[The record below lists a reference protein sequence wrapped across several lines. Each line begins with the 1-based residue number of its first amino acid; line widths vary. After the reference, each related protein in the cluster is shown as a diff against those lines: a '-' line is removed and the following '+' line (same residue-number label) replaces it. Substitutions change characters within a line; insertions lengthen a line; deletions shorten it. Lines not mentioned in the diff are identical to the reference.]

1 MRFGVECLAHEPE
14 CIRGGA
20 CLYGGLYN
28 VPVRVER
35 GKGMAEPQNLVRKLL
50 SGRLLAGELAP
61 GEEID
66 LAVDQIL
73 IEDAT
78 GSMTALQFEE
88 LGVDRVDVPL
98 AVMYVDHNVLQIDDK
113 NMDEHRYLQTFSAR
127 YGIHYSRPGNGIS
140 HYVHLERF
148 AKPGE
153 VLVGA
158 DSHSTMGGAAGM
170 FAIGA
175 GGLDVA
181 VAMAGYGFTLEC
193 PKIVGLELRGELPD
207 WVQSKDIILELLQ
220 RYGVRGGSGRVF
232 EFMGEGVAALSVTE
246 RGTICNMITELG
258 ATAAIFPS
266 DERVREWLETQGR
279 EDHFAEL
286 SADEG
291 APYDETEIVDL
302 SELEPLIAKPHSP
315 GNVARV
321 GEVAGTRTVQV
332 CVGSSVNSSYE
343 DLATVGAVLKDA
355 IVHPSIEMTV
365 TPGSRQILDT
375 ISKGGVYRDLVAAGA
390 RMLEPVCGPCI
401 GVGQAPSAGEPS
413 VRTFNR
419 NFPGRSGTAG
429 DEVYLCSPATA
440 AATALKGEISDPRTL
455 GDPPEIT
462 AASADPGMDDR
473 HILPPPPP
481 DEAQSVE
488 VVRGPNIVP
497 PPEGEPLAETLEGR
511 VLIVIEDDVST
522 GDMAPDGALG
532 MSLWSN
538 IPECAKYMFRRQDPE
553 FHDRAL
559 EWGGGFIV
567 GGHNYGQGSSRE
579 HAALSPLHL
588 GVRTVVAKSFA
599 RIHRQ
604 NLIGQGILPLT
615 LADEDDYDK
624 ARQGDT
630 WKIEGAREAVES
642 GGTELAAKSESGEE
656 IKLEAR
662 LLPRERRVLLA
673 GGMLKYL
680 RSGEEQNEGT
690 GEEGAATRA
699 SAGPGSGERA

>member
-1 MRFGVECLAHEPE
+1 
-14 CIRGGA
+14 
-20 CLYGGLYN
+20 
-28 VPVRVER
+28 
-35 GKGMAEPQNLVRKLL
+35 MAEPQNLVQKLFSGHL
-50 SGRLLAGELAP
+50 SAGELVP
-61 GEEID
+61 GKEID

-88 LGVDRVDVPL
+88 LGADHVDVPL

-170 FAIGA
+170 FAVGA

-193 PKIVGLELRGELPD
+193 PKVVGLELRGELPD
-207 WVQSKDIILELLQ
+207 WVQSKDIILELLR

-232 EFMGEGVAALSVTE
+232 EFVGEGVAALSVTE

-258 ATAAIFPS
+258 ATAAVFPS

-279 EDHFAEL
+279 EDDFAEL

-315 GNVARV
+315 GNVV
-321 GEVAGTRTVQV
+321 PVSEVAGTRTVQV

-343 DLATVGAVLKDA
+343 DLATVGGVLKNA

-375 ISKGGVYRDLVAAGA
+375 ISRGGVYRDLVAAGA

-440 AATALKGEISDPRTL
+440 AATALMGEISDPRTL

-462 AASADPGMDDR
+462 PASADPGMDDR
-473 HILPPPPP
+473 QILAPPPP

-511 VLIVIEDDVST
+511 VLIVVEDDVST

-538 IPECAKYMFRRQDPE
+538 IPECAKYMFRRQDSG

-588 GVRTVVAKSFA
+588 GVRAVVAKSFA

-615 LADEDDYDK
+615 FADEDDYDK
-624 ARQGDT
+624 ARQGDK
-630 WKIEGAREAVES
+630 WKIEGTREAVES

-656 IKLEAR
+656 MKLEAR
-662 LLPRERRVLLA
+662 LLPREREVLLS
-673 GGMLKYL
+673 GGMLKHL
-680 RSGEEQNEGT
+680 RSGEEERNGST
-690 GEEGAATRA
+690 RREGAARRA